1 MSAKMR
7 CPNCGHELQDFRN
20 PVPTV
25 DVIIETGNGIG
36 IVLIRRRNPPP
47 GWALPG
53 GFVDYGETLEEAARR
68 EAFEETGL
76 RVNLLRQLHSYSQPD
91 RDPRLHTISTVFL
104 ATAEGLPTAGDD
116 AAEAQ
121 IFNKENLP
129 PLAFDHQEI
138 INDYYRAKKPGCQ
151 GPDPF
156 SGR

>member
-1 MSAKMR
+1 
-7 CPNCGHELQDFRN
+7 
-20 PVPTV
+20 
-25 DVIIETGNGIG
+25 
-36 IVLIRRRNPPP
+36 
-47 GWALPG
+47 LPG